1 MTRLPIG
8 TYRLE
13 EKKAPKGYLTA
24 EPLVFELLDESGVQ
38 VIVLEDERIPEK
50 KTHKKKDKGGSS
62 GEETSKNSQPVTA
75 EAAGTGDATDF
86 LLWIVLLAAAI
97 AGTGLGIAV
106 YDWRK
111 KV

>member
-1 MTRLPIG
+1 M
-8 TYRLE
+8 
-13 EKKAPKGYLTA
+13 
-24 EPLVFELLDESGVQ
+24 VFEVLDESGVQ

-50 KTHKKKDKGGSS
+50 KTHKKKDSGSSS
-62 GEETSKNSQPVTA
+62 GEEMPENSQPVTA

-86 LLWIVLLAAAI
+86 LLWIALLAAAI